1 MRSILD
7 DTLLKKELCGYDV
20 LVFQGKQQQTSQQS
34 EMDWYNPPSM
44 IIFVPKYKLST
55 VALSQAMKME
65 FKNLKSRA
73 RARAGT
79 YLRANFPRWFL
90 LFIFENWLTRE

>member
-1 MRSILD
+1 
-7 DTLLKKELCGYDV
+7 
-20 LVFQGKQQQTSQQS
+20 
-34 EMDWYNPPSM
+34 M

-55 VALSQAMKME
+55 VALSQAMKIE

-79 YLRANFPRWFL
+79 YLRAIFSL
-90 LFIFENWLTRE
+90 LALFIHHRKLIDVGIKFHRGQWEN